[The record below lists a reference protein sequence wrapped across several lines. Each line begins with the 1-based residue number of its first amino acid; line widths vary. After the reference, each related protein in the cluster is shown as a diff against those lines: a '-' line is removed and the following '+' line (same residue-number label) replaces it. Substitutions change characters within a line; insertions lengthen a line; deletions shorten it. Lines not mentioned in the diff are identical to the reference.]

1 MVSSWCRFWLNHINP
16 RKNLPKFRMPL
27 LYSFGYEFRLGLY
40 RVNFYDS
47 ANDIIAA
54 ESLAQVNH
62 QSRRKWAQNL
72 FDIFEQDSN
81 VLQLEVRTDES
92 DTNLFS
98 KRLVTENWTPYVA
111 VFEIL
116 QSQNTLQIFRFYL
129 FIIILRRI

>member
-1 MVSSWCRFWLNHINP
+1 
-16 RKNLPKFRMPL
+16 MPL
-27 LYSFGYEFRLGLY
+27 LYSFGYEFRLGQY